1 MMGFAMDFSSFVKHF
16 SSKDGKAKEALL
28 NVLARQNVLSFLVEA
43 LFAWDRR
50 VQFESLGVLRMI
62 SINSP
67 GLLYPY
73 LNSLLDLL
81 KQPNDVLREDA
92 RFILAQIKRVD
103 SQNKLG
109 NAGSAAL
116 AEDLFGLAVRPI

>member
-1 MMGFAMDFSSFVKHF
+1 MDFSSFVKYF
-16 SSKDGKAKEALL
+16 GSKDSRAKEALL
-28 NVLARQNVLSFLVEA
+28 NVLDKQNVLSFLVEA

-50 VQFESLGVLRMI
+50 VQFESVGVLRMV
-62 SINSP
+62 SASSP

-92 RFILAQIKRVD
+92 RFILSQLRRVD
-103 SQNKLG
+103 SQKKLENLG
-109 NAGSAAL
+109 MGGL
-116 AEDLFGLAVRPI
+116 AEDLFGFAVRPI

>member
-1 MMGFAMDFSSFVKHF
+1 MDFSSFVKCF
-16 SSKDGKAKEALL
+16 GSKDSRAKEALL
-28 NVLARQNVLSFLVEA
+28 NALDKQNVLSFLVEA

-50 VQFESLGVLRMI
+50 VQFESVGVLRMV
-62 SINSP
+62 SASSP

-92 RFILAQIKRVD
+92 RFILSQLRRVD
-103 SQNKLG
+103 SQKKLENLG
-109 NAGSAAL
+109 MGGL
-116 AEDLFGLAVRPI
+116 AEDLFGFAVRPI